1 VLVRRGIGDA
11 NDRSVAR
18 IDTTGAS
25 EVEIMRGDLVALL
38 HQATGQGVKYV
49 FGDSI
54 RQLEQDNDGVTVS
67 FDHGRP
73 GASMTWDVPD
83 RTEDHY
89 PQGECTCGRDL
100 ADAEDLGVIRSYQQE
115 EIPASPAERVQ
126 HDLHKALCCQ
136 LTRPVH
142 WSCRL
147 CWPVRD
153 PCGGRTDD
161 RCRYRDGR
169 CCGWAVRGGVPGGRP
184 GHG

>member
-67 FDHGRP
+67 FDHA
-73 GASMTWDVPD
+73 GA
-83 RTEDHY
+83 
-89 PQGECTCGRDL
+89 
-100 ADAEDLGVIRSYQQE
+100 
-115 EIPASPAERVQ
+115 RV
-126 HDLHKALCCQ
+126 
-136 LTRPVH
+136 R
-142 WSCRL
+142 R
-147 CWPVRD
+147 
-153 PCGGRTDD
+153 
-161 RCRYRDGR
+161 
-169 CCGWAVRGGVPGGRP
+169 
-184 GHG
+184 